1 MKVFPFEC
9 APKCS
14 EKAFKVWLLITSKK
28 LLEKNNFNHCRSYPL
43 LSSLLLFFP
52 DFTLLYGYNSACTHT
67 DWLFHCNDRAL
78 LARCPRH
85 MQSVFE
91 LDSGHPYEHP
101 CYGQLT
107 AVKKG
112 IRWPVSPDCIVGSI
126 VQLIEVLC
134 FLKLSADQLLVLI
147 DCRLRSI
154 MKRS

>member
-1 MKVFPFEC
+1 MH
-9 APKCS
+9 
-14 EKAFKVWLLITSKK
+14 T
-28 LLEKNNFNHCRSYPL
+28 RSPV
-43 LSSLLLFFP
+43 
-52 DFTLLYGYNSACTHT
+52 HT
-67 DWLFHCNDRAL
+67 DWLFSCNVQAL

-154 MKRS
+154 MKRSIIIINNLLTSSFGPYREISDLTINVLTKQYIKASVWHFPVMTSLLVNE

>member
-9 APKCS
+9 APKCG

-28 LLEKNNFNHCRSYPL
+28 LLEKNNFNHCISYPL

-52 DFTLLYGYNSACTHT
+52 YFTLLYGYNSTCTHT

-85 MQSVFE
+85 IQSVFN
-91 LDSGHPYEHP
+91 LIVDILMDIHVMVNW
-101 CYGQLT
+101 QLSKRVSADQYHL
-107 AVKKG
+107 AVLQAQVYYSL
-112 IRWPVSPDCIVGSI
+112 RWCV
-126 VQLIEVLC
+126 

-154 MKRS
+154 MKRP